1 MARAIN
7 SLCLACAPV
16 RWRSTGFTLIE
27 LLVVMVIV
35 GVIITAATLVLS
47 DPKETALETE
57 TYRLVALLEL
67 AKEDAVFQ
75 GRELAVGFW
84 QHGYA
89 FYELDEEGEWQ
100 TISRDRQLRERQL
113 PDEMEV
119 ELYLEGLKVTLNP
132 NPETEPQVYVLSSGE
147 LMPFEAVL
155 SIGYDHSRRLVG
167 DAVGNITV
175 ERTDA
180 G

>member
-1 MARAIN
+1 MARATYN
-7 SLCLACAPV
+7 SCLARAPA
-16 RWRSTGFTLIE
+16 RRPTAGFTLIE

-47 DPKETALETE
+47 DPKETALKTE

-84 QHGYA
+84 QQGYT
-89 FYELDEEGEWQ
+89 FYELDEEGKWQ
-100 TISRDRQLRERQL
+100 AITGDRQLREREL
-113 PDEMEV
+113 PEEMDV

-147 LMPFEAVL
+147 LMPFEVVL

-167 DAVGNITV
+167 DTVGNVTV
-175 ERTDA
+175 EDTDA
-180 G
+180 S

>member
-1 MARAIN
+1 MARATN
-7 SLCLACAPV
+7 KACLASTP
-16 RWRSTGFTLIE
+16 RQRSKAGFTLIE

-47 DPKETALETE
+47 DPKEAALEAE
-57 TYRLVALLEL
+57 SNRFVALLEL

-84 QHGYA
+84 QQGYA
-89 FYELDEEGEWQ
+89 FYELDEEGKWQ
-100 TISRDRQLRERQL
+100 AITRDRQLRERQL

-147 LMPFEAVL
+147 LIPFEAVL

-167 DAVGNITV
+167 DAIGNVTV
-175 ERTDA
+175 ETADA
-180 G
+180 S